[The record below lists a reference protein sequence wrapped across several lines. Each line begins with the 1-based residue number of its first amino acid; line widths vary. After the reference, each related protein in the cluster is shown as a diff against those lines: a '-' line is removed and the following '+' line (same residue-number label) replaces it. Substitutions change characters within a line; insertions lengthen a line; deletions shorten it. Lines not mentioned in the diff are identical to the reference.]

1 MTIDFKEEEISQWE
15 RSTGKPYIGYFSPN
29 GELINYNVKIGG
41 RHHENWD
48 NPVSWDYLWFVSYA
62 LKETDANDLKKFG
75 NDYYQLG
82 SQPNIAEEI
91 IRGYSIDPDINS
103 YLNIDD
109 FYKALNNETDKIK
122 TNVKNYHSESSPIF
136 YDDDFRRNH
145 AYRKFQLDILDF
157 FQKAYSNNEFFNAIQ
172 RKIMVN
178 KRTSSKFEDVDKLN
192 FQYKRYVVEELMS
205 HFKDI
210 SVQYL
215 GYDSLER
222 FTTSNKVIKIEP
234 ENIENY
240 ESYLLSNPRKI
251 TTSCLNPN
259 ERFFN
264 FLAMDYEVTVLPRY
278 FFNEKTRRFETHPL
292 LEFYQTDKEK
302 ILKKELQSIK
312 RLVPL
317 DKRYQYFR

>member
-1 MTIDFKEEEISQWE
+1 
-15 RSTGKPYIGYFSPN
+15 
-29 GELINYNVKIGG
+29 
-41 RHHENWD
+41 
-48 NPVSWDYLWFVSYA
+48 
-62 LKETDANDLKKFG
+62 
-75 NDYYQLG
+75 
-82 SQPNIAEEI
+82 
-91 IRGYSIDPDINS
+91 
-103 YLNIDD
+103 
-109 FYKALNNETDKIK
+109 
-122 TNVKNYHSESSPIF
+122 
-136 YDDDFRRNH
+136 
-145 AYRKFQLDILDF
+145 
-157 FQKAYSNNEFFNAIQ
+157 
-172 RKIMVN
+172 MVN
-178 KRTSSKFEDVDKLN
+178 KRTSSKFEDVDKSN

-278 FFNEKTRRFETHPL
+278 FFNEKTRQFETHPL

-317 DKRYQYFR
+317 DKRQQYFR